1 MLGIP
6 PKKIFLLFI
15 NQTLLKMK
23 YMTQNYVIIS
33 ICNKKS
39 ALWFKKFLRLKCI
52 VLKCLNPKFQLLN
65 FRKWWFYESLKPWH
79 PVLWGYQ
86 LRQPARQ
93 HYCHKQRQNDLLI
106 RLKDRKAKL
115 HLQIRW
121 DGYYGKMILLS
132 QMGRVIRQNHTSE
145 SDRKN
150 T

>member
-1 MLGIP
+1 MNVRNS
-6 PKKIFLLFI
+6 KKIFLLFV
-15 NQTLLKMK
+15 T
-23 YMTQNYVIIS
+23 
-33 ICNKKS
+33 KKF
-39 ALWFKKFLRLKCI
+39 ALWFKKFLRLKCK

-65 FRKWWFYESLKPWH
+65 FRKWWFYESLKPWHYLWH